1 MSMVTTEQIK
11 ELRDMTGV
19 SVIQCKKALE
29 EANGDKEKALDI
41 LRKKSKD
48 IAAKKGDRV
57 FGAGSVAS
65 YIHSNGTVGA
75 LVELVTETD
84 FVANNQEFK
93 ALAREIAMHVA
104 ASNPSYVRTSE
115 IPESEQTKAKELFA
129 GEVEGKPEELKE
141 KILSG
146 KIGSYFKERV
156 LLEQPYI
163 KNPDVTVSGLIE
175 QAIQKFGEKIDVGRI
190 ARFDVLG

>member
-1 MSMVTTEQIK
+1 MVTTEQIK

-29 EANGDKEKALDI
+29 EANGDKERALDI

-65 YIHSNGTVGA
+65 YIHSNGTVGS

-104 ASNPSYVRTSE
+104 ASNPSFVRSSE
-115 IPESEQTKAKELFA
+115 IPEAEQVKAKELFA
-129 GEVEGKPEELKE
+129 SEVEGKPEELKE

-146 KIGSYFKERV
+146 KISSYFKERV

-163 KNPDVTVSGLIE
+163 KNPDITVSGLIE

-190 ARFDVLG
+190 ARFDIHG

>member
-1 MSMVTTEQIK
+1 MVTTEQIK